1 MSQNQDDLVTR
12 VRTDT
17 SGYDMSGPVKQL
29 RELNRALIENQQKQK
44 DVNKTLNDSQK
55 ELRALEEEVKRSG
68 TQTEEQK
75 RRMNELTASIERDR
89 LQLAQLRTEQ
99 AQLRGQ
105 ISDTTKQL
113 RDQSGELKEL
123 KDALSKVSD
132 AGRELATE
140 IAAVGAAAVA
150 AAAAVFAF
158 VNDAAAWADD
168 MNTLSQKTGLSTD
181 TLQKFAYASELI
193 DVDVSTMTGSLTKL
207 NKAMASAAS
216 GSGAAFEAFQKLDVA
231 ATDSGGLRDRE
242 EVFNELITA
251 LGKMENETERNALA
265 LTLFGKSAEQLNPL
279 IKGGADQL
287 KRLGD
292 EAEAAGLIL
301 SQDAL
306 DGLHAFHDN
315 VDLLKA
321 DANQLL
327 KLIAADMQPA
337 VEDLALV
344 GETLLTELMELHQS
358 GELKKWA
365 TEAGIAVGNAAAA
378 LKNLIGFVEKHKAAI
393 AGAAAAMAAFKIGL
407 SIGSLISALITAF
420 SALKAA
426 TEAETVS
433 QLALNA
439 AMDANPIGLVIGL
452 VGALAGGL
460 SALAIMSGTTATAM
474 DDFSHSLQ
482 QIETRADNTIARTQA
497 GIKVIEQL
505 RDEYDRLR
513 TSTDLNAAEQKKLDT
528 IAEQLAEKLGMQV
541 SDLRTAA
548 GAYRDLSLEIENV
561 TQKMLAKAKA
571 AAMETALEEAYQ
583 AQAEAKRAMHEA
595 IVKNEEV
602 IARVGASPDLWHQGE
617 FDAAQ
622 AAVEQA
628 QKAVSAA
635 ADTVVYYESE
645 LSAAT
650 GELSAFSNASD
661 AAATS
666 TAAAETAVTT
676 ATDAAEELSK
686 ALKTAKSSYDLLQK
700 AEKSVADSGKI
711 SSDVL
716 QTMIDKFPALQEVA
730 GEYIQGRK
738 TEQEVLEALK
748 KQYEEDEDAFAKA
761 QRQKLSDSETLYSDM
776 LKTSSDWAK
785 KVKDTYQVDVQNFT
799 SATAAKVAVS
809 ARAAERLR
817 ELQEQLNK
825 FNSGIYSTGMVNGKE
840 YLVRHNKLTGEDEL
854 IAEGSAEYK
863 AWKETQQRY
872 RDAYHSAT
880 SVDSLFDELLTGY
893 SSGDSLSGLFDASG
907 SSGSSKKTEKS
918 ALQKYLDF
926 LNAKKELGQLSLRKE
941 LASLE
946 YALQQYNATEEEKHK
961 IDVRMYQIRQQLAA
975 EEEKQRQERLSAAA
989 AAYSALV
996 DGEIK
1001 KLEELSKA
1009 QEKSVNEQVAALD
1022 KLLQKR
1028 KELQN
1033 DQKRQQEIQ
1042 KIDAQLRYQQ
1052 LDELSAYELRRRR
1065 QELLN
1070 EQAEVDFERNIAGQK
1085 AALSD
1090 QYAADRQ
1097 RTDEAV
1103 ARLQAANNT
1112 AAYYYAQQAGTLSTQ
1127 QIVTNNNQRQNVT
1140 LVQNGTSDQQMLDRL
1155 LRALYTGV

>member
-75 RRMNELTASIERDR
+75 RRMDELTTSIERDR

-123 KDALSKVSD
+123 KEALSKVSD
-132 AGRELATE
+132 AGKELATE

-168 MNTLSQKTGLSTD
+168 MNTMSQKTGLSTD
-181 TLQKFAYASELI
+181 ALQKFAYASELI
-193 DVDVSTMTGSLTKL
+193 DVDVSTLTGSLTKL

-216 GSGAAFEAFQKLDVA
+216 GSGAAFEAFQKLNVA

-337 VEDLALV
+337 VEDLALI

-365 TEAGIAVGNAAAA
+365 TEAGIAIGNAAAA

-548 GAYRDLSLEIENV
+548 GAYRDLSTEIENV
-561 TQKMLAKAKA
+561 TQKMLARAKA
-571 AAMETALEEAYQ
+571 SAMETALEEAYQ

-595 IVKNEEV
+595 VIRNEEV
-602 IARVGASPDLWHQGE
+602 IARVGTSPDLWHQGE

-661 AAATS
+661 AVATS
-666 TAAAETAVTT
+666 TAAAETAVT
-676 ATDAAEELSK
+676 AAADAAEELSK
-686 ALKTAKSSYDLLQK
+686 ALKTAKSSYELLQK

-711 SSDVL
+711 SVDVL
-716 QTMIDKFPALQEVA
+716 QTMIEKYPALQDIA

-748 KQYEEDEDAFAKA
+748 KQYEEDADAFAKA
-761 QRQKLSDSETLYSDM
+761 QRQKLSDSETLYSEM
-776 LKTSSDWAK
+776 LKKSSDWVK
-785 KVKDTYQVDVQNFT
+785 KVKDAYQVDVENFT

-863 AWKETQQRY
+863 AWKEAQQRY

-880 SVDSLFDELLTGY
+880 TVDGLFDELLTGY
-893 SSGDSLSGLFDASG
+893 SSGDSLSGLFDASA
-907 SSGSSKKTEKS
+907 SGSSKKTEKS

-975 EEEKQRQERLSAAA
+975 EEEKQRQERLSTAA

-1001 KLEELSKA
+1001 KLEEISKA

-1042 KIDAQLRYQQ
+1042 KIDARLRYQQ

-1070 EQAEVDFERNIAGQK
+1070 EQAEVDYERNITAQK

-1097 RTDEAV
+1097 RTDEAI
-1103 ARLQAANNT
+1103 ARLQTANST